1 MLGQFGGH
9 VELAARAALVLGI
22 VGCADD
28 QAAGVQVHTGDVV
41 SGIVGKKIPRFCLF
55 GDTVNTASRLE
66 SNGVANR
73 IHISGPTHALV
84 GELAEWTWESTGGVE
99 LKGKGVVPTHL
110 GTCQLQYAEVAAEEE
125 GEE

>member
-1 MLGQFGGH
+1 M
-9 VELAARAALVLGI
+9 
-22 VGCADD
+22 
-28 QAAGVQVHTGDVV
+28 HTGDVV
-41 SGIVGKKIPRFCLF
+41 SGIVGKKMPRFCLF

-66 SNGVANR
+66 SNGVPNR

-110 GTCQLQYAEVAAEEE
+110 GTCQLQYAAEAAAKEE
-125 GEE
+125 GDE